1 MRFSYLEIVIPELS
15 VFVNKLFLCF
25 ENRFDWDQPTML
37 SLNSIQS
44 KCCWHLCQ
52 SREPIKASWRRPR
65 HTRRQRQSTPLP
77 SAASSTLLFSSSW
90 TESVAAADD
99 RASRLR
105 GWRARSQLHSL
116 LNTAPLHKDGRQC
129 LPRPRAAAGFPEK
142 AQRSVR
148 RVRRGRR
155 RIYPRW
161 ALRESRSTVRPRR
174 WSKNL
179 SLYYHSLVSFILECL
194 ASNVAQH
201 FCILQSLG
209 LIQ

>member
-15 VFVNKLFLCF
+15 VFANKLFLCF
-25 ENRFDWDQPTML
+25 ETALIGDQPTML
-37 SLNSIQS
+37 SLNSPIWVLLTLMSVAWTNQS
-44 KCCWHLCQ
+44 EL
-52 SREPIKASWRRPR
+52 KASAS
-65 HTRRQRQSTPLP
+65 HATSTPVYAPPLRCCFDAP
-77 SAASSTLLFSSSW
+77 LLLQLDW
-90 TESVAAADD
+90 SVAAAADD

-116 LNTAPLHKDGRQC
+116 FNTAPLHKDGRQC

-161 ALRESRSTVRPRR
+161 ALRGSRSTVRPRR

-179 SLYYHSLVSFILECL
+179 SLY
-194 ASNVAQH
+194 
-201 FCILQSLG
+201 
-209 LIQ
+209 